1 MRFYWIHT
9 VQNCAESV
17 RSHEVSVLLLL
28 VLLVLSCAFCV
39 DADGLRRRGVVD
51 DDDFMV
57 LFFLFFSVNQSAE
70 YHVRVVCRHVVERF
84 ISVLLWHPS
93 PIF

>member
-1 MRFYWIHT
+1 MYKIVQSLLDRMKYLFCCYWCYWYHAT
-9 VQNCAESV
+9 V
-17 RSHEVSVLLLL
+17 
-28 VLLVLSCAFCV
+28 CV

-57 LFFLFFSVNQSAE
+57 LFFVFFSVNQSAE